1 MERERGEK
9 MDRGERRQGGKKKGR
24 GEGDGEGEGKEER
37 RRQVDIC
44 FKLTSTSFSLAEV
57 LGGGGEGDE
66 GLTHTHPTEQGRLKD
81 KGVRQRLNGALLFT
95 LLKVNELHR
104 CFGGHGNL
112 RLCGTRK
119 ASVKQSTPKSPASP
133 GAVRY

>member
-9 MDRGERRQGGKKKGR
+9 MDRGERRRGGKKKGR

-57 LGGGGEGDE
+57 LGGGEM
-66 GLTHTHPTEQGRLKD
+66 KD
-81 KGVRQRLNGALLFT
+81 
-95 LLKVNELHR
+95 
-104 CFGGHGNL
+104 
-112 RLCGTRK
+112 
-119 ASVKQSTPKSPASP
+119 
-133 GAVRY
+133 